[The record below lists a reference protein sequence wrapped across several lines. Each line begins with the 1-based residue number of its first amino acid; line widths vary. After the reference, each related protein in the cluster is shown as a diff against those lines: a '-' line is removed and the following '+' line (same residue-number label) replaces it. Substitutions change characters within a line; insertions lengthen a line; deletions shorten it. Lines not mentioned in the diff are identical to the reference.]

1 MGFKDL
7 ELYLK
12 EGREKET
19 LFADLF
25 GGYTL
30 SNKSQD
36 IIEHWDVKIGN
47 VKIDIKGLKK
57 VKRSDDSVNENI
69 HWIEIK
75 GITGHLG
82 WLYGNADY
90 FAFETVKYWVIVK
103 KETLQEYIKEHTIKE
118 WVKYPT
124 INKLYNRN
132 ERKDVITLVSTLD
145 LFYISDSIIMK
156 KNGKE

>member
-1 MGFKDL
+1 MKFNID
-7 ELYLK
+7 EYLK
-12 EGREKET
+12 DGKEKEI

-25 GGYTL
+25 CNYTL
-30 SNKSQD
+30 SDKRQD
-36 IIEHWDVKIGN
+36 IIEHWDVKVGN
-47 VKIDIKGLKK
+47 VKIDVKGLKK

-90 FAFETVKYWVIVK
+90 FAFETIKYWIIVK

-118 WVKYPT
+118 WTERPT
-124 INKLYNRN
+124 TNKLYTRN
-132 ERKDVITLVSTLD
+132 GRQDVITLVSTLD
-145 LFYISDSIIMK
+145 LFYISNGIVK
-156 KNGKE
+156 KLNI